1 MTNVI
6 NGVEYHA
13 MSPLHS
19 WIHEYLIGVAEQ
31 YGVNY
36 FNIPP
41 HEKPKTVQIIEVL
54 VSDTQLLY

>member
-1 MTNVI
+1 
-6 NGVEYHA
+6 

-19 WIHEYLIGVAEQ
+19 WIHEYLIDVAEQ